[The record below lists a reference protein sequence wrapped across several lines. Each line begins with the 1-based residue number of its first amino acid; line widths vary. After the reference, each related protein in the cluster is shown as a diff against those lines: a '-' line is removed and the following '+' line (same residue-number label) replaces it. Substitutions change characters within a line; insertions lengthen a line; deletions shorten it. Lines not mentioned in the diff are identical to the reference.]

1 MKEWMW
7 LFYLLAGM
15 LSAWIIMSAWFW
27 KLLWHILVA
36 SFEWT
41 CNKIVHGSIQE
52 TWRDEEEVSR
62 YVKPAKTHREYIP
75 LEPKAIKPQKP
86 PKPQRQEMPEDLS
99 TMPREQLAELLRKS
113 DVSLIQ
119 KES

>member
-62 YVKPAKTHREYIP
+62 YVKPAKVRREYIP

-86 PKPQRQEMPEDLS
+86 PRPQRQEMPEDLS
-99 TMPREQLAELLRKS
+99 TMPREQLAELLRNS
-113 DVSLIQ
+113 DVSVIQ